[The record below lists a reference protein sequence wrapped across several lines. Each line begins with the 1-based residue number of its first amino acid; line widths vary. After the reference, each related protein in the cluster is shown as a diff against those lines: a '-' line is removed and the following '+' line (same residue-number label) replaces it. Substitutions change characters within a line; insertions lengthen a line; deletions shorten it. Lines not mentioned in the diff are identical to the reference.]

1 MDLKRNWTL
10 NDWATFSVPIMKMIP
25 PEKAT
30 RKMTYLMLKL
40 CYQYIEYEY
49 EVATYMLLMVKTSR
63 TTWLAEMTTGPSLSL
78 SWNQ

>member
-1 MDLKRNWTL
+1 
-10 NDWATFSVPIMKMIP
+10 
-25 PEKAT
+25 
-30 RKMTYLMLKL
+30 MTYLMLKL